1 MIPSNVIWILQVHEW
16 GKSMCIP
23 QLNITLNH
31 NLTNEGIVKKKF
43 ENFFESSVL
52 RNSTGNTLFRKAGW
66 IGCNRFLRAL
76 RMLIQRVHNSKTFFT
91 IPRDNLHFVYHQYC
105 LITFLGFLFGLHV
118 RINGWQPNMLL
129 TPKTL
134 FDNNLCLS
142 YMCIERL
149 FASSWYL
156 IGWFKKLNQRS
167 KTYFSEWLF

>member
-1 MIPSNVIWILQVHEW
+1 MIPSNIIWILQVHEW

-23 QLNITLNH
+23 QLNIMLNH
-31 NLTNEGIVKKKF
+31 DLTNQNGIVK
-43 ENFFESSVL
+43 NF
-52 RNSTGNTLFRKAGW
+52 R
-66 IGCNRFLRAL
+66 I
-76 RMLIQRVHNSKTFFT
+76 FT
-91 IPRDNLHFVYHQYC
+91 ITQDNLHFVCHQYC

-129 TPKTL
+129 TPETL

-156 IGWFKKLNQRS
+156 IGWFKNLNQRS
-167 KTYFSEWLF
+167 KTYFSEWLFWHLGNNCTFWQLNGK